1 MRRKTIDYDAL
12 LKEFVSDFFPEFVAF
27 VHPALYAA
35 IDWDKGF
42 VFLEQELINT
52 LRGKFKIRGKRR
64 HTDKLVKVYL
74 RTGAEHFIFVHV
86 EFQHKPEKAFARRMF
101 LYRTLIHLRY
111 GIEDITAFAIF
122 TSTPPPEEERFYRK
136 DTFGTR
142 VEYQF
147 SSIVAVELAEELL
160 LKAVDNAFA
169 VAMLAAQYAYRS
181 KNDAQLRLA
190 LKSKLFNLLRSRTN
204 LNFDRTVKLF
214 IFVRDLVHLPQKLEN
229 EFQETQFSL
238 VFPTEEKMII
248 SQGTKDFAQGLFERV
263 FGYNP
268 AQLLEEQKKMEKER
282 RKVEKEKLKAE
293 EQRMKAE
300 EERQQLLQQTIL
312 NLHQLAQME
321 AAQIALMVGI
331 NVEEVEAILTAHAA
345 E

>member
-27 VHPALYAA
+27 VNPTLYAA

-52 LRGKFKIRGKRR
+52 LRGKFKIHGKRR
-64 HTDKLVKVYL
+64 HTDKLIKVYL
-74 RTGAEHFIFVHV
+74 QTGAEHFIFVHI
-86 EFQHKPEKAFARRMF
+86 EFQHKPEKTFAHRMF

-122 TSTPPPEEERFYRK
+122 TSAPTPEEERFYRK

-160 LKAVDNAFA
+160 LKAVDSAFA
-169 VAMLAAQYAYRS
+169 LAMLAAQYAYRS
-181 KNDAQLRLA
+181 RNDAQLRLA
-190 LKSKLFNLLRSRTN
+190 LKSKLFNLLRSRID

-214 IFVRDLVHLPQKLEN
+214 IFVRDLVHLPKKLEN

-238 VFPTEEKMII
+238 VFPNEEKMII

-268 AQLLEEQKKMEKER
+268 VQLLEEQKKKEALLAKER
-282 RKVEKEKLKAE
+282 
-293 EQRMKAE
+293 QKAE
-300 EERQQLLQQTIL
+300 EERQQLLRQTVL

-321 AAQIALMVGI
+321 LAQIALMVGI
-331 NVEEVEAILTAHAA
+331 KEEEVEAILAA
-345 E
+345 EAEGKQG

>member
-52 LRGKFKIRGKRR
+52 LRGKFKIQGKRR
-64 HTDKLVKVYL
+64 HTDKLVRVYL
-74 RTGAEHFIFVHV
+74 RTGSEHFIFIHI

-122 TSTPPPEEERFYRK
+122 TATPPPEEERLYRK

-147 SSIVAVELAEELL
+147 SSIVAVELAEDLL
-160 LKAVDNAFA
+160 LKAADNAF
-169 VAMLAAQYAYRS
+169 VLSMLAAQYAYRS
-181 KNDAQLRLA
+181 RNDAQLRLA
-190 LKSKLFNLLRSRTN
+190 LKSQLFNLLRSRTD
-204 LNFDRTVKLF
+204 LSFDRTVKLF
-214 IFVRDLVHLPQKLEN
+214 TFVRDLVHLPQKLEN

-238 VFPTEEKMII
+238 VFPNEEKMII
-248 SQGTKDFAQGLFERV
+248 SQGTKDFARGLYERV

-268 AQLLEEQKKMEKER
+268 AQLLEEQKKKEALFAKER
-282 RKVEKEKLKAE
+282 
-293 EQRMKAE
+293 QKAE
-300 EERQQLLQQTIL
+300 EERQQLLRQTVL

-321 AAQIALMVGI
+321 VAQIALMVGI
-331 NVEEVEAILTAHAA
+331 MEEEVEAILSVEAA

>member
-27 VHPALYAA
+27 VNPALYAA

-52 LRGKFKIRGKRR
+52 LRGKFKIKGKRR

-74 RTGAEHFIFVHV
+74 RTGAEYFIFVHV
-86 EFQHKPEKAFARRMF
+86 EFQHKPEKTFALRMF

-169 VAMLAAQYAYRS
+169 LAMLAAQYAYHS

-190 LKSKLFNLLRSRTN
+190 LKSKLFNLLRSRTD

-214 IFVRDLVHLPQKLEN
+214 IFVRDLVHLPKKLEN

-238 VFPTEEKMII
+238 VFPNEEKMII
-248 SQGTKDFAQGLFERV
+248 SQGTKDFAQGLYERV

-268 AQLLEEQKKMEKER
+268 AQLLQEQQKMEKER
-282 RKVEKEKLKAE
+282 RKAEREKLKAE
-293 EQRMKAE
+293 K
-300 EERQQLLQQTIL
+300 ERQQLLQQTVL
-312 NLHQLAQME
+312 NLRQLAQME
-321 AAQIALMVGI
+321 VAQIALMVGVK
-331 NVEEVEAILTAHAA
+331 VEEVEAILATEGGELTIA